1 MQGSIIHVVQ
11 HLTPG
16 GLEVMALELARAQ
29 SATHPA
35 LVLSLEGEAGAA
47 IAAWPR
53 LAAHR
58 ERLIF
63 MGKRPGIDPLLAC
76 RLAAR
81 FRRLRPVA
89 VHTHHA
95 GPLLYAGPAARLA
108 GIGRRL
114 HTEHDAWHLA
124 QPKRR
129 ALMRA
134 ALAAAQPIL
143 VADAP
148 HVADAVR
155 DALRVERP
163 RVVLNGIDTDR
174 FAPACRA
181 PACRAPASRAPAS
194 RAPAGFASACRATAR
209 VALGLPVE
217 VPVIGIAARLERVK
231 GVDVAIAA
239 LAALPGVLLAVA
251 GQGSEAEALRAQAIR
266 LGVAQR
272 VRFLGLVDDMAGF
285 FSACDVACLP
295 SRNEGLPLAALEAQA
310 CSVPVVATRVGGMQA
325 ACDPATASLVPP
337 EDPAALAAALRA
349 CLAGRRGDPRGFVLR
364 HGSLAAMSRAYLDLA
379 LETRP

>member
-1 MQGSIIHVVQ
+1 MQGPIIHVVQ

-35 LVLSLEGEAGAA
+35 LVLSLEGEADEA

-58 ERLIF
+58 DRLVF
-63 MGKRPGIDPLLAC
+63 MGKRPGLDPLLTC

-81 FRRLRPVA
+81 FRRLRPAA

-124 QPKRR
+124 APRRR
-129 ALMRA
+129 AVMRA
-134 ALAAAQPIL
+134 ALAATRPVL

-148 HVADAVR
+148 HVAQAVR
-155 DALRVERP
+155 DALRVAPP

-174 FAPACRA
+174 FAPGERA
-181 PACRAPASRAPAS
+181 AARA
-194 RAPAGFASACRATAR
+194 
-209 VALGLPVE
+209 ALGLPVAGK
-217 VPVIGIAARLERVK
+217 VVGIAARLERVK
-231 GVDVAIAA
+231 GVDVAIEA
-239 LAALPGVLLAVA
+239 LAALPEVVLAVA
-251 GQGSEAEALRAQAIR
+251 GQGSEAAALRAQAER
-266 LGVAQR
+266 LGVAAR
-272 VRFLGLVDDMAGF
+272 LRFLGLVEDMPGF
-285 FSACDVACLP
+285 YAACDAACLP

-310 CSVPVVATRVGGMQA
+310 CSVPLVATRVGGMSA
-325 ACDPATASLVPP
+325 ACDPATAILVPP

-349 CLAGRRGDPRGFVLR
+349 CLAGVSGDPRAFVLR
-364 HGSLAAMSRAYLDLA
+364 QGSLAAMSRAYLDLA
-379 LETRP
+379 LECRP